1 MQHFIKVNAR
11 TKKDKELT
19 KLTSTATNGNIQ
31 FFLNFIDQLLL
42 KMIHR
47 RIHLHHYRYS
57 IQKVLQNVDA
67 VCQNVDFAVNL
78 SITVKYEPQSQHW
91 SHEQV
96 TYILE

>member
-19 KLTSTATNGNIQ
+19 KLTATATNGNIQ

-42 KMIHR
+42 KMIHH

-78 SITVKYEPQSQHW
+78 SIPVKYEPQSQHW

-96 TYILE
+96 TCILE

>member
-19 KLTSTATNGNIQ
+19 KLTATATNGNIQ

-42 KMIHR
+42 KMIHH

-96 TYILE
+96 TYVLE